1 MSTLSIGMINQFRKL
16 NPVNLI
22 LLLAYAFFMRAVI
35 FYRVPDHL
43 NFDFL
48 EPFARPLINIDFS
61 NAFTPITNIFIA
73 TVLVYIQALI
83 FNRVI
88 NNHNLLAKPSFLP
101 GLMYI
106 AGTSLFL
113 DFMVL
118 SPALISNFLLIW
130 VIDKFLKL
138 AKSANSITTV
148 FDIGMIIA
156 LGTLIYFPF
165 MATLLMIFLALL
177 LFRSF
182 NWREWIAGLIGF
194 ITVFFFVAVYYY
206 WNNNLGS
213 FYQIWKPLGNK
224 FPSVFKINYNDYLVL
239 IPVAIIIIL
248 ASLQLRENFFRSF
261 ISTRK
266 GFQMLFFMFLV
277 AGASFYLKPNFSIW
291 HFLLC
296 VPPGA
301 VLLAYYFSN
310 AKKRWFYETLF
321 LLFVLSVQ
329 YFLFV

>member
-1 MSTLSIGMINQFRKL
+1 MINQFRKL
-16 NPVNLI
+16 SPVNLI
-22 LLLAYAFFMRAVI
+22 LLLAYTFFLRIVI
-35 FYRVPDHL
+35 FIKVPEQL

-48 EPFARPLINIDFS
+48 EPFARLLIKIDLDH
-61 NAFTPITNIFIA
+61 AFTSSTNIFLAAI
-73 TVLVYIQALI
+73 LVYTQALI

-101 GLMYI
+101 GLMYVSG
-106 AGTSLFL
+106 ASLFL
-113 DFMVL
+113 PFMVL
-118 SPALISNFLLIW
+118 SPALICNFLLIW
-130 VIDKFLKL
+130 MIDKFLKL
-138 AKSANSITTV
+138 GKTTNSITTV
-148 FDIGMIIA
+148 FDIGMMIA
-156 LGTLIYFPF
+156 VGTLIYFPF
-165 MATLLMIFLALL
+165 MVMLVMIFLALL

-182 NWREWIAGLIGF
+182 NWREWVAGIIGF
-194 ITVFFFVAVYYY
+194 LTIFFFLAVFYY
-206 WNNNLGS
+206 WKDNITS

-239 IPVAIIIIL
+239 IPVGIIIIL

-277 AGASFYLKPNFSIW
+277 SAASFYLKPDFRTW

-296 VPPGA
+296 VPPGS

-321 LLFVLSVQ
+321 LLFVISVQ

>member
-1 MSTLSIGMINQFRKL
+1 MINQFRQL
-16 NPVNLI
+16 NPINL
-22 LLLAYAFFMRAVI
+22 LFLLAYTFLMRIAI
-35 FYRVPDHL
+35 FYETPSQL

-48 EPFARPLINIDFS
+48 EPFARLLINIDLD
-61 NAFTPITNIFIA
+61 NAFSASANIFFAAVI
-73 TVLVYIQALI
+73 VFSQALI

-101 GLMYI
+101 ALMYI
-106 AGTSLFL
+106 TGMSLFMP
-113 DFMVL
+113 FMIL
-118 SPALISNFLLIW
+118 SPALIANFLLIW

-138 AKSANSITTV
+138 GKSANSITTV
-148 FDIGMIIA
+148 FDIGMIIGV
-156 LGTLIYFPF
+156 GTLIYFPF
-165 MATLLMIFLALL
+165 MAMLLMIFLALL

-182 NWREWIAGLIGF
+182 NWREWIAGLVGF
-194 ITVFFFVAVYYY
+194 ITVFFFLAVFYY
-206 WNNNLGS
+206 WRDNLSS

-224 FPSVFKINYNDYLVL
+224 FPSVFQVNYNDYLVL
-239 IPVAIIIIL
+239 IPVAIIIVL

-266 GFQMLFFMFLV
+266 GFQLLFFMFIV
-277 AGASFYLKPNFSIW
+277 AGASFYLKPNFRIW

-296 VPPGA
+296 VPPGS

-321 LLFVLSVQ
+321 VLFVLSIQ

>member
-1 MSTLSIGMINQFRKL
+1 MINQFRQL
-16 NPVNLI
+16 NPINL
-22 LLLAYAFFMRAVI
+22 LFLLAYTFLMRIAI
-35 FYRVPDHL
+35 FYETPSQL

-48 EPFARPLINIDFS
+48 EPFARLLINIDLD
-61 NAFTPITNIFIA
+61 NAFSASANIFFAAVI
-73 TVLVYIQALI
+73 VFSQALI

-101 GLMYI
+101 ALMYI
-106 AGTSLFL
+106 TGMSLFMP
-113 DFMVL
+113 FMIL
-118 SPALISNFLLIW
+118 SPALIANFLLIW

-138 AKSANSITTV
+138 GKSANSITTV
-148 FDIGMIIA
+148 FDIGMIIGI
-156 LGTLIYFPF
+156 GTLIYFPF
-165 MATLLMIFLALL
+165 MAMLLMIFLALL

-182 NWREWIAGLIGF
+182 NWREWIAGLVGF
-194 ITVFFFVAVYYY
+194 ITVFFFLAVFYY
-206 WNNNLGS
+206 WRDNLSS

-224 FPSVFKINYNDYLVL
+224 FPSVFKVNYNDYLVL
-239 IPVAIIIIL
+239 IPVAIIIVL

-266 GFQMLFFMFLV
+266 GFQLLFFMFIV
-277 AGASFYLKPNFSIW
+277 AGASFYLKPNFRIW

-296 VPPGA
+296 VPPGS

-310 AKKRWFYETLF
+310 AKKRWFYESLF
-321 LLFVLSVQ
+321 VLFVLSIQ

>member
-1 MSTLSIGMINQFRKL
+1 MRI
-16 NPVNLI
+16 PI
-22 LLLAYAFFMRAVI
+22 LLHPPER
-35 FYRVPDHL
+35 L
-43 NFDFL
+43 NFEFL
-48 EPFARPLINIDFS
+48 EPYTKFMIQIPIGDDFS
-61 NAFTPITNIFIA
+61 ILSNVMIA
-73 TVLVYIQALI
+73 GIIVYIQAVI
-83 FNRVI
+83 FNRII
-88 NNHNLLAKPSFLP
+88 NNHALMAKPSFLP

-106 AGTSLFL
+106 TGASLFL
-113 DFMVL
+113 PFMIL
-118 SPALISNFLLIW
+118 SPALICNFLLIW
-130 VIDKFLKL
+130 IIDKFLKL
-138 AKSANSITTV
+138 NKSANSITTV

-156 LGTLIYFPF
+156 IGTLIYFPF
-165 MATLLMIFLALL
+165 MAMLLMIFLSLL

-182 NWREWIAGLIGF
+182 NWREWVAGLVGF
-194 ITVFFFVAVYYY
+194 LTVFFFLAVFYY
-206 WNNNLGS
+206 WEDNLNS

-239 IPVAIIIIL
+239 IPVAVIIIL

-277 AGASFYLKPNFSIW
+277 SSASFYLKPDFRIW

>member
-1 MSTLSIGMINQFRKL
+1 MINQFRKL

-22 LLLAYAFFMRAVI
+22 LLLAYTFFMRIVL
-35 FYRVPDHL
+35 FYEVPDKI

-48 EPFARPLINIDFS
+48 EPFARLLIDYDPTNMFS
-61 NAFTPITNIFIA
+61 PTANIFFAAI
-73 TVLVYIQALI
+73 LVFTQALI

-88 NNHNLLAKPSFLP
+88 NTHNLLLKPSFLP
-101 GLMYI
+101 ALMYI
-106 AGTSLFL
+106 TGASLFL
-113 DFMVL
+113 PFMVL
-118 SPALISNFLLIW
+118 TPALICNFLVIW
-130 VIDKFLKL
+130 IIDKFLKL
-138 AKSANSITTV
+138 NKSNNSVTAV
-148 FDIGMIIA
+148 FDIGMIIG

-165 MATLLMIFLALL
+165 ISMLLMIFLSLL
-177 LFRSF
+177 LFRAF
-182 NWREWIAGLIGF
+182 NWRDWIAGLVGF
-194 ITVFFFVAVYYY
+194 LTIFFFLAVFYY
-206 WNNNLGS
+206 WKDNISS
-213 FYQIWKPLGNK
+213 FYQIWKPLANK
-224 FPSVFKINYNDYLVL
+224 FPAVFKINYNDYLVL
-239 IPVAIIIIL
+239 IPVMVIIVL

-266 GFQMLFFMFLV
+266 GFQMLFFMFLI
-277 AGASFYLKPNFSIW
+277 AGASFYLKPDFRVS

-301 VLLAYYFSN
+301 VLLAYYFSK

>member
-1 MSTLSIGMINQFRKL
+1 MINQFRKL

-22 LLLAYAFFMRAVI
+22 LLLAYTFFMRI
-35 FYRVPDHL
+35 ILFYQVPEQLH
-43 NFDFL
+43 FDFL
-48 EPFARPLINIDFS
+48 EPFAHFLIDYDSSNMFS
-61 NAFTPITNIFIA
+61 PVANIFFAAI
-73 TVLVYIQALI
+73 LVFIQALL
-83 FNRVI
+83 FNRII
-88 NNHNLLAKPSFLP
+88 NNQNLLTKQSFLP
-101 GLMYI
+101 GLMYVTG
-106 AGTSLFL
+106 ASLFMP
-113 DFMVL
+113 FMVL
-118 SPALISNFLLIW
+118 SPALICNFLLIW
-130 VIDKFLKL
+130 IIDRFLKL
-138 AKSANSITTV
+138 NKSANSVTAV
-148 FDIGMIIA
+148 FDIGMIIG

-165 MATLLMIFLALL
+165 ISMLLMIFLSLL
-177 LFRSF
+177 LFRAF
-182 NWREWIAGLIGF
+182 NWRDWIAGIVGF
-194 ITVFFFVAVYYY
+194 LTVFFFLAVLYY
-206 WNNNLGS
+206 WRDNLTS
-213 FYQIWKPLGNK
+213 FYQIWKPLVNR

-239 IPVAIIIIL
+239 IPVFVIIVL

-266 GFQMLFFMFLV
+266 GFQMLFFMFLI
-277 AGASFYLKPNFSIW
+277 AGASFYLKPGFRVS

>member
-1 MSTLSIGMINQFRKL
+1 M
-16 NPVNLI
+16 
-22 LLLAYAFFMRAVI
+22 AI
-35 FYRVPDHL
+35 FYEIPAHL

-48 EPFARPLINIDFS
+48 EPFARLLINVDLE
-61 NAFTPITNIFIA
+61 NAFTPSTNIFIA
-73 TVLVYIQALI
+73 GILVYIQALI
-83 FNRVI
+83 FNRIV
-88 NNHNLLAKPSFLP
+88 NNHNLLGKPSFLP
-101 GLMYI
+101 GLMFI
-106 AGTSLFL
+106 TGTSLFMP
-113 DFMVL
+113 FMIL
-118 SPALISNFLLIW
+118 SPALICNFLLIW
-130 VIDKFLKL
+130 IIDKFLKL
-138 AKSANSITTV
+138 GKSANSINTV

-156 LGTLIYFPF
+156 IGTLVYFPF
-165 MATLLMIFLALL
+165 MVMLFMIFLALL

-182 NWREWIAGLIGF
+182 NWREWVAGLIGF
-194 ITVFFFVAVYYY
+194 ITVFFFLAVFYY
-206 WNNNLGS
+206 WNDNLSS

-239 IPVAIIIIL
+239 IPVAVIIIL

-266 GFQMLFFMFLV
+266 SFQLLFFMFIIS
-277 AGASFYLKPNFSIW
+277 AASFYLKPDFRTW

-321 LLFVLSVQ
+321 LLFVLSIQ

>member
-1 MSTLSIGMINQFRKL
+1 MINQFRKL
-16 NPVNLI
+16 SPINLL
-22 LLLAYAFFMRAVI
+22 LLLAYTFFMRMAI
-35 FYRVPDHL
+35 FYEMPPQL

-48 EPFARPLINIDFS
+48 EPFARLLINIDLD
-61 NAFTPITNIFIA
+61 NAFSPGANIFFA
-73 TVLVYIQALI
+73 TILVFVQALI
-83 FNRVI
+83 FNKVV
-88 NNHNLLAKPSFLP
+88 NNHNLLSKPSFLP
-101 GLMYI
+101 GLMFI
-106 AGTSLFL
+106 TGTSLFMP
-113 DFMVL
+113 FMTL
-118 SPALISNFLLIW
+118 SPALIANFFLIW
-130 VIDKFLKL
+130 IIDKFLKL
-138 AKSANSITTV
+138 GKSANSITTV

-165 MATLLMIFLALL
+165 MAMILMIFLALL
-177 LFRSF
+177 LFRPFS
-182 NWREWIAGLIGF
+182 WREWLAGLIGF
-194 ITVFFFVAVYYY
+194 MTVFFFLAVFYY
-206 WNNNLGS
+206 WNDNLTS

-239 IPVAIIIIL
+239 IPVVIIIIL

-266 GFQMLFFMFLV
+266 GFQLLFFMFVV
-277 AGASFYLKPNFSIW
+277 AGASLYLKPSFRIW

-321 LLFVLSVQ
+321 FLFVLSVQ

>member
-1 MSTLSIGMINQFRKL
+1 MINQFRKL
-16 NPVNLI
+16 NPINLVF
-22 LLLAYAFFMRAVI
+22 LLAYTFLMRIAI
-35 FYRVPDHL
+35 FYELPAQV
-43 NFDFL
+43 NFDFVESFNRLLIYIDL
-48 EPFARPLINIDFS
+48 E
-61 NAFTPITNIFIA
+61 NALSPSANIFFA
-73 TVLVYIQALI
+73 TVVVYVQALI

-101 GLMYI
+101 GLMFI
-106 AGTSLFL
+106 TGTSLFMP
-113 DFMVL
+113 FMIL
-118 SPALISNFLLIW
+118 SPAMICNFLLIW
-130 VIDKFLKL
+130 IIDKFLKL
-138 AKSANSITTV
+138 SKSANSITTV
-148 FDIGMIIA
+148 FDIGMIIGI
-156 LGTLIYFPF
+156 GTLIYFPF
-165 MATLLMIFLALL
+165 MAMLLMIFLALM

-182 NWREWIAGLIGF
+182 NWREWVAGLIGF
-194 ITVFFFVAVYYY
+194 ITIFFFLAVFYY
-206 WNNNLGS
+206 WKDNLSS
-213 FYQIWKPLGNK
+213 FYQIWKPLVNK

-239 IPVAIIIIL
+239 IPVAVIIIL

-266 GFQMLFFMFLV
+266 GFQLLFFMFIV
-277 AGASFYLKPNFSIW
+277 AGASFYLKPQFRIS

-321 LLFVLSVQ
+321 LLFALSVQ